1 MAQYFTPFPVRD
13 FKAPGSK
20 IFTKATDITRR
31 FTIESFIL
39 DNDVIFDEYR
49 VRDGE
54 RPDMVAYDYYLD
66 ANLDWLI
73 LITNQIKDPYFEWV
87 MSYEQFTNYIK
98 SKYGSVEYALTT
110 VHHYEKIVQSATE
123 YTTNYEVILVPER
136 TVQIDYTT
144 YVSLTAPE
152 RKTITI
158 YDYEVMKNEKNR
170 LIYLLDARYA
180 NDIVEQHRDIF
191 NTGIF
196 AR

>member
-13 FKAPGSK
+13 YKAPGSK

-31 FTIESFIL
+31 FTIENFIL

-49 VRDGE
+49 VREGE
-54 RPDMVAYDYYLD
+54 RPDMVANDYYLD
-66 ANLDWLI
+66 SNLDWLI

-87 MSYEQFTNYIK
+87 MSDEQFIEYIK

-110 VHHYEKIVQSATE
+110 VHHYEKILQDATE

-136 TVQIDYTT
+136 TVEIDYTT
-144 YVSLTAPE
+144 FVSLPASQ
-152 RKTITI
+152 RKSVTI
-158 YDYEVMKNEKNR
+158 YNYEMLKNEKNR

-180 NDIVEQHRDIF
+180 NLIVEQHRNIF
-191 NTGIF
+191 NTGTFI
-196 AR
+196 R